1 MAKEITKITEVYRV
15 DTEDEATRLV
25 NEEKEIAKEKG
36 YRLTKTESKYRT
48 KKSKGEVIDEWYVV
62 TIEKNFAE

>member
-1 MAKEITKITEVYRV
+1 MKEILKITEQSRV
-15 DTEDEATRLV
+15 DTEDEAKSV
-25 NEEKEIAKEKG
+25 IAEETETARQKG

-48 KKSKGEVIDEWYVV
+48 KKSKGEVIEEWYVV

>member
-1 MAKEITKITEVYRV
+1 MNDLIKQTEVYRV
-15 DTEDEATRLV
+15 DTEQQAKEGI
-25 NEEKEIAKEKG
+25 EEEIKKAQEKG

-48 KKSKGEVIDEWYVV
+48 KKSKGEVVEEWYLV

>member
-1 MAKEITKITEVYRV
+1 MKELLKNTEQHRV
-15 DTEDEATRLV
+15 DTEEEATRLI
-25 NEEKEIAKEKG
+25 EEETELAKANG

-48 KKSKGEVIDEWYVV
+48 KKAKGEVIDEWYIV